1 MRYFGKIL
9 FGVFLAFVGIC
20 MGEENQQ
27 LNKKIDKF
35 IKDQKLEVVD
45 YDYVS
50 KHLGDGTRDGAKPY
64 L

>member
-1 MRYFGKIL
+1 M
-9 FGVFLAFVGIC
+9 AFVGIC

-45 YDYVS
+45 YDYIS
-50 KHLGDGTRDGAKPY
+50 KHLGDGTRDSAKPY